1 MQFKD
6 YYQTLGVSRDVSEE
20 DLKKAYRRLA
30 RKYHPDVS
38 KEADAETHFKEINEA
53 YEVLK
58 DPEKRAVY
66 DRLGSQYRAG
76 DAFRAPPG
84 WDGGPQFDVEGMG
97 GGFSDFFETLF
108 RGQGRR
114 SGFGGARR
122 GNDQV
127 ASVVLPLE
135 EAYRGGQRRISL
147 SGPCG
152 TRTLEVQIPA
162 GVMSGQRIRLAG
174 QGEAGTGG
182 GAGDLYLDLE
192 IAPHPL
198 FRLEG
203 RDIHLDLPV
212 TPWEAVL
219 GATITV
225 PTLGGPVQVQV
236 PPGSQSGRRLRLK
249 GRGFPGSPPG
259 NQYLN
264 LQIQIPPIG
273 SDREKALYEELGRIS
288 TGSVRSHWPV

>member
-84 WDGGPQFDVEGMG
+84 WDGGSQFDVEGMG

-114 SGFGGARR
+114 GGFGGARR
-122 GNDQV
+122 GNDQM

-135 EAYRGGQRRISL
+135 EAYRGGQRRITL
-147 SGPCG
+147 SGPGG
-152 TRTLEVQIPA
+152 TRTLDVQIPA

-203 RDIHLDLPV
+203 RDIYLELPV

-249 GRGFPGSPPG
+249 ARGFPGSPPG
-259 NQYLN
+259 DQYLS

-273 SDREKALYEELGRIS
+273 SDREKALYEELSRIS

>member
-1 MQFKD
+1 
-6 YYQTLGVSRDVSEE
+6 
-20 DLKKAYRRLA
+20 
-30 RKYHPDVS
+30 
-38 KEADAETHFKEINEA
+38 
-53 YEVLK
+53 
-58 DPEKRAVY
+58 
-66 DRLGSQYRAG
+66 
-76 DAFRAPPG
+76 
-84 WDGGPQFDVEGMG
+84 MG
-97 GGFSDFFETLF
+97 AGFSDFFETLF

-114 SGFGGARR
+114 GGFGGARR

-147 SGPCG
+147 SGPGG
-152 TRTLEVQIPA
+152 TRTLDVQIPA

-203 RDIHLDLPV
+203 RDIYLELPV

-249 GRGFPGSPPG
+249 ARGFPGSPPG

-264 LQIQIPPIG
+264 LQIQIPPVG
-273 SDREKALYEELGRIS
+273 SDREKALYEELSRIS

>member
-38 KEADAETHFKEINEA
+38 KEADAETHFKGINEA

-84 WDGGPQFDVEGMG
+84 WDGGSQFDVEGMG

-114 SGFGGARR
+114 GGFGGARR
-122 GNDQV
+122 GNDQM

-147 SGPCG
+147 SGPGG
-152 TRTLEVQIPA
+152 TRTLDVQIPA

-203 RDIHLDLPV
+203 RDIYLELPV

>member
-6 YYQTLGVSRDVSEE
+6 YYQILGVSRDVSEE

-97 GGFSDFFETLF
+97 GGFSDFFEALF

-114 SGFGGARR
+114 GGFGGARR
-122 GNDQV
+122 GSDQV
-127 ASVVLPLE
+127 ASVVLSLE

-147 SGPCG
+147 SGPNG
-152 TRTLEVQIPA
+152 TRTVDVRIPA
-162 GVMSGQRIRLAG
+162 GVMPGQRIRLAG
-174 QGEAGTGG
+174 QGEAGAGG

-259 NQYLN
+259 DQYLN
-264 LQIQIPPIG
+264 IQIQIPPVG
-273 SDREKALYEELGRIS
+273 SDREKALYEELSRIS
-288 TGSVRSHWPV
+288 KGSVRSHWPV

>member
-20 DLKKAYRRLA
+20 ELKKAYRRLA

-84 WDGGPQFDVEGMG
+84 WDAGSQFDVEGMG

-108 RGQGRR
+108 RGQARR
-114 SGFGGARR
+114 GGFGGARR
-122 GNDQV
+122 GSDQV

-135 EAYRGGQRRISL
+135 EAYRGGQRRITL
-147 SGPCG
+147 SGPGG
-152 TRTLEVQIPA
+152 TRTLDVQIPA
-162 GVMSGQRIRLAG
+162 GVMPGQRIRLAG

-203 RDIHLDLPV
+203 RDIYLDLPV

-249 GRGFPGSPPG
+249 ARGFPGSPPG
-259 NQYLN
+259 NQYLT
-264 LQIQIPPIG
+264 LQIQIPTIS
-273 SDREKALYEELGRIS
+273 SDREKALYEELGQLATS
-288 TGSVRSHWPV
+288 SVRSHWQV

>member
-6 YYQTLGVSRDVSEE
+6 YYQTLGVSRDVTEE

-147 SGPCG
+147 SGPGG

-273 SDREKALYEELGRIS
+273 SDREKALYEELSRIS